1 VTKNPSLP
9 SLIGSATSYI
19 AFVPVLLSRICPS
32 NQILNTM
39 KDIETIKA
47 KNAIKLAVVFEMNK
61 LKSKN
66 IVGMLASAIIFIVWF
81 D

>member
-1 VTKNPSLP
+1 
-9 SLIGSATSYI
+9 
-19 AFVPVLLSRICPS
+19 
-32 NQILNTM
+32 M